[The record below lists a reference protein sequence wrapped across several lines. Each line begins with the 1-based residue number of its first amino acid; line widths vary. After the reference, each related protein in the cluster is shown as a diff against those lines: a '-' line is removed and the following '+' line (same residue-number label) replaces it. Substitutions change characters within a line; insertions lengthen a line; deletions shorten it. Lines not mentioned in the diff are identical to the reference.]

1 MKILFS
7 DLDGTLVNGQQL
19 LSFKNIEMMKELQ
32 KQGHIMVICTGRN
45 IKEIEKKLGRI

>member
-19 LSFKNIEMMKELQ
+19 LSFKNIEMAFDKE
-32 KQGHIMVICTGRN
+32 MVS
-45 IKEIEKKLGRI
+45 IEFCERIPSKGI